1 MNEPMLSIGEL
12 AERTGVPTSALRYY
26 DELGL
31 VRPAE
36 REAGRRRYAESA
48 VKDVGVLL
56 FFQEIGFTLSEIGRF
71 LTGEQSGR
79 HEMIDDKLAELT
91 EQQRRIEVARA
102 ALEHGK
108 HCPASD
114 PLKCPRFWTII
125 KERQSGYSLAESH
138 ERAHDTNPARAE

>member
-1 MNEPMLSIGEL
+1 MTATLSIGEL

-31 VRPAE
+31 VRPVE

-48 VKDVGVLL
+48 VRDVGVLL

-71 LTGEQSGR
+71 LTGEQPSR
-79 HEMIDDKLAELT
+79 QEMIDGKLAELT

-102 ALEHGK
+102 ALEHGR

-125 KERQSGYSLAESH
+125 EERQRGLSLAESH
-138 ERAHDTNPARAE
+138 ERAHDTKIP